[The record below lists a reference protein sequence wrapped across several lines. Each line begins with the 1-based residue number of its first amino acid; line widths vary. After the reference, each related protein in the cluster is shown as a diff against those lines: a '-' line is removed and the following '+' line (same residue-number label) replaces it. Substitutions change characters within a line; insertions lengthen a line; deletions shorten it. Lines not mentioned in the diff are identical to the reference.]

1 MRDIS
6 ELVRYEDIHGH
17 SGHYLTFKPSCWDF
31 NVSTCSI
38 KTDYWKRKDKL
49 MK

>member
-6 ELVRYEDIHGH
+6 EIVRYEDIHGH
-17 SGHYLTFKPSCWDF
+17 SGHNLTFKPSCWDF

-38 KTDYWKRKDKL
+38 KNRLLEEKR
-49 MK
+49 